1 MYLLL
6 ILKTNEF
13 RKIIYRSYLEMEF
26 NVDST
31 FWASQGCFFF
41 LSHYVLI
48 HDLENMLVVYDHF
61 SLL

>member
-13 RKIIYRSYLEMEF
+13 RKVIYRFYLEMEF

-31 FWASQGCFFF
+31 FWASQDYFF